1 MRHFALALLAPLAL
15 SCLVLE
21 GAVAASASAASD
33 PTHPLV
39 TQQAAQ
45 QVASANVGTMKPF
58 TAPPSMAA
66 VGGPGGPQSEIFG
79 FALASSLSDP
89 TMGASTW
96 NFSLLTTVAFFGL
109 HVKDDGNIA
118 ADSGLTVWNSS
129 ATSDLISK
137 AHANATKVVLTIIL
151 QDFSAGTPHM
161 CAGIAHASTTIA
173 ATVSQVK
180 ARGVDGVNVDYEG
193 LNGYCGTSDAWA
205 ARHSF
210 IYFVRALRS
219 ALPAGSYL
227 TVDTYASSAAD
238 PAGFF
243 DVRNLSASAD
253 AFFVMAYDLEYSN
266 YARAPLGCSRFCLGP
281 TAPLS
286 GYYYNDTN
294 TASQYVSVVGAS
306 KVILGVPY
314 YGRKSCVASA
324 TPNQYPT
331 AAVAAD
337 SYLDASGEST
347 AAAVKAGSFAVHH
360 DSHDP
365 AGNERWDTW
374 FNTSMN
380 CTRELYWDDAAS
392 LSQKYALIRKDGLRG
407 VGIWTLNYGGGSAA
421 LWSALNTYFSCP
433 VQVTLP
439 ASMTTTQFTLG
450 LGAVNCSVAYYEV
463 QQFDTTQ
470 NKGWY
475 PLKSAVAQ
483 GFPGHAYQFRVRAHT
498 AAGLVSGWS
507 FASTTVAAGATF
519 SHPFKGLYTLDDYGG
534 IHADTS
540 PPLSGTAYYAGW
552 KIIRAGKAL
561 PGAIPQSGGILDGFG
576 GLHPYGTPVTFS
588 GTPYWRGWDVA
599 RDFAFL
605 PDGTGGYVLD
615 AFGGLHPFG
624 VNGHAAPPAAQG
636 AAYWPGWDIARK
648 VVIFSDGTGGYV
660 MDAYAGLHPFGIG
673 HAAPPTTTGGPY
685 WGGWQIARDVV
696 LVPNSHAGYVLDGF
710 GGVHPFSGAKAV
722 VAAAYWSGHDIA
734 RSLWLL
740 PSSTLAAPA
749 GYTLDSYGGVHPF
762 GGAPAL
768 TGYDYWPGNDV
779 AHNLMGF

>member
-1 MRHFALALLAPLAL
+1 MRHFALALFAPLAL

-45 QVASANVGTMKPF
+45 QVASANVGTVKRF

-161 CAGIAHASTTIA
+161 CAGLAHASTTIA
-173 ATVSQVK
+173 ATVAQVK

-243 DVRNLSASAD
+243 DVRNLSASTD

-286 GYYYNDTN
+286 GYYYNDTS
-294 TASQYVSVVGAS
+294 TASQYVAQVPAS

-314 YGRKSCVASA
+314 YGRKSCVGAA

-331 AAVAAD
+331 GGVTAD
-337 SYLDASGEST
+337 SYLYATPQYLPPQVRARSFAGHRDPH
-347 AAAVKAGSFAVHH
+347 AAAG
-360 DSHDP
+360 P
-365 AGNERWDTW
+365 ERTDTW
-374 FNTSMN
+374 LDKPLN
-380 CTRELYWDDAAS
+380 CTR
-392 LSQKYALIRKDGLRG
+392 Q
-407 VGIWTLNYGGGSAA
+407 
-421 LWSALNTYFSCP
+421 
-433 VQVTLP
+433 
-439 ASMTTTQFTLG
+439 
-450 LGAVNCSVAYYEV
+450 
-463 QQFDTTQ
+463 
-470 NKGWY
+470 
-475 PLKSAVAQ
+475 
-483 GFPGHAYQFRVRAHT
+483 
-498 AAGLVSGWS
+498 
-507 FASTTVAAGATF
+507 
-519 SHPFKGLYTLDDYGG
+519 
-534 IHADTS
+534 
-540 PPLSGTAYYAGW
+540 
-552 KIIRAGKAL
+552 
-561 PGAIPQSGGILDGFG
+561 
-576 GLHPYGTPVTFS
+576 
-588 GTPYWRGWDVA
+588 
-599 RDFAFL
+599 
-605 PDGTGGYVLD
+605 
-615 AFGGLHPFG
+615 
-624 VNGHAAPPAAQG
+624 
-636 AAYWPGWDIARK
+636 
-648 VVIFSDGTGGYV
+648 
-660 MDAYAGLHPFGIG
+660 
-673 HAAPPTTTGGPY
+673 
-685 WGGWQIARDVV
+685 
-696 LVPNSHAGYVLDGF
+696 
-710 GGVHPFSGAKAV
+710 
-722 VAAAYWSGHDIA
+722 
-734 RSLWLL
+734 
-740 PSSTLAAPA
+740 
-749 GYTLDSYGGVHPF
+749 
-762 GGAPAL
+762 
-768 TGYDYWPGNDV
+768 
-779 AHNLMGF
+779 